1 MAELCLYFFQE
12 RILILFIGLIPP
24 HSCACPFFF
33 LEVVG
38 VIHVIGDIFNHH
50 CLNLFSLIF

>member
-1 MAELCLYFFQE
+1 MFILFPRKDFNSFYWFIPTTFLCLSF
-12 RILILFIGLIPP
+12 L
-24 HSCACPFFF
+24 F

-38 VIHVIGDIFNHH
+38 VILVIGDIFNHH